1 MLPAPVSTVAPSVAT
16 GRPIRWGVVATGS
29 IAHRVVE
36 DLALLEDAVLQAVSS
51 RSETSAQAFAAK
63 FGFATAYSDI
73 GTTPGFQR
81 LLADPAVDVVYVAT
95 PHAQHHAVALAALTA
110 GKHVLCE
117 KPIAMDASQA
127 RELAE
132 LARDKGLFLMEAV
145 WTRFLPSFCRAV
157 EILRSG
163 EIGEPRWLQADLGF
177 VPAYDPAA
185 RIWDPA
191 AGGGALLDLAVYP
204 LTWAD
209 GVFGEPGSMVASG
222 VLTPEGVDLQNSL
235 ALSYPGEAYAQLIT
249 SIGAEC
255 PSVVTVGGSEGWLR
269 SSAPLFNPAELII
282 QPRSGTLRTEKFEVL
297 GHGFSY
303 ELREVTRCLQ
313 TGLTESPFMTPGE
326 SVGMMELLDEARR
339 QMGLRYSSDHQTPT
353 ATNPPAGTPVPRT
366 ALRAL

>member
-16 GRPIRWGVVATGS
+16 GCPIRWGVVATGS
-29 IAHRVVE
+29 IALRVVQ

-51 RSETSAQAFAAK
+51 RSEASAHSFAGK
-63 FGFATAYSDI
+63 FGFAASYSDV
-73 GTTPGFQR
+73 GDTPGYER
-81 LLADPAVDVVYVAT
+81 LLADPAVDVVYIAT

-117 KPIAMDASQA
+117 KPIAMNAVQA
-127 RELAE
+127 RELAD
-132 LARDKGLFLMEAV
+132 LARDRGLFLMEAV

-157 EILRSG
+157 EILQSG

-177 VPAYDPAA
+177 VPAFDPTA

-204 LTWAD
+204 LTWAL
-209 GVFGEPGSMVASG
+209 GVFGEPRKMVATG

-235 ALSYPGEAYAQLIT
+235 TLNYQSGAQAQLIT

-255 PSVVTVGGSEGWLR
+255 PSVITVGGTEGWLR
-269 SSAPLFNPAELII
+269 SSAPLFNPAELTI
-282 QPRSGTLRTEKFEVL
+282 QSRIGTPRTEKFEVL

-313 TGLTESPFMTPGE
+313 AGLTESPFMTPEE
-326 SVGMMELLDEARR
+326 SVGTMELLDEARR
-339 QMGLRYSSDHQTPT
+339 QMGLRYPSDPQLPT
-353 ATNPPAGTPVPRT
+353 AADPLAGTPAPHT
-366 ALRAL
+366 ALRA